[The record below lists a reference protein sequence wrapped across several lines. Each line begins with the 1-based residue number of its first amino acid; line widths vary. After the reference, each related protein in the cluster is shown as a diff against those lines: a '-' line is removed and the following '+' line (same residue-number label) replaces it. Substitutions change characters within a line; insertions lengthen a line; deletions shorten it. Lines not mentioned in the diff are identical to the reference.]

1 MLGDGLK
8 LFYGRTVFVDGYGA
22 RKYGEFLCKIK

>member
-8 LFYGRTVFVDGYGA
+8 LVFVRTVSVDRHGA
-22 RKYGEFLCKIK
+22 RKYGEFLGKIK